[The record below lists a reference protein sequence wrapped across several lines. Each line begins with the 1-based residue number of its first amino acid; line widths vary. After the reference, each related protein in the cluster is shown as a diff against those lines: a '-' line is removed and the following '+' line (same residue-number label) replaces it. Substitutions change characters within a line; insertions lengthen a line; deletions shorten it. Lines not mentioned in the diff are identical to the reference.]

1 MTEAKRKGPLQAHL
15 DEIEDH
21 CNQGEITL
29 QTIFRIFGN
38 DGHYVIILF
47 LVLPFL
53 QPLPLFGLST
63 LFGLLIA
70 FVAYLSFVQRPPTI
84 PKRWIH
90 KKLPGST
97 VLKIAEV
104 SERIFQKIAFILHPR
119 WKGFFKGP
127 FRMTNSALLILNA
140 VLLALPLPIPFS
152 NALPAYVIFFQALG
166 HLEDDGLFI
175 ILSYI
180 QTVLCLAYF
189 GFLIFGVNSGLE
201 ILKTKTFL

>member
-1 MTEAKRKGPLQAHL
+1 MNQSNRKGPLQAHL
-15 DEIEDH
+15 DEIELQ
-21 CNQGEITL
+21 CEKGEITL
-29 QTIFRIFGN
+29 QTIFNIFGN

-70 FVAYLSFVQRPPTI
+70 FVAYLSFIEKPPII

-104 SERIFQKIAFILHPR
+104 SESIFQKIAFILHPR
-119 WKGFFKGP
+119 WKGFLKGP

-140 VLLALPLPIPFS
+140 ILLALPLPIPFS

-166 HLEDDGLFI
+166 HLEEDGLFI
-175 ILSYI
+175 VLSYI
-180 QTVLCLAYF
+180 QTTLCLAYF
-189 GFLIFGVNSGLE
+189 AFLFFGASSGLE
-201 ILKTKTFL
+201 ILKANF